1 MVLLCAVNFWDLP
14 PRQTFVV
21 LSEQYVQSIYKA
33 VINLVGN
40 NLTKAARLIG
50 NPKSLFYHLKC
61 GRRIRTDKLLK
72 LLNFLST
79 RDSTFSLEVAQK
91 HLIWIGPKHGRG
103 IHNPRFPVDPQ
114 NPAFVR
120 TAARACGDGIL
131 TRIYAPRHGYGSL
144 VYFAKEDPEQLQNAI
159 RDAITSFGGSERIYR
174 VNSGK
179 DIYLVYPTVVRD
191 ALLVAGVMT
200 SPKAES
206 KHGVLEFV
214 MKSER
219 EAVWAAW
226 LQQTGDDEG
235 HVVYHPQHNLYGICW
250 RRSVDITGLPLIIQ
264 LRINER
270 ISFNRLPSDAQK
282 YVTNHPQKMLLD
294 EQELLNRFGITSTVR
309 PLEIYQTLNW
319 KLRAKWQLR
328 ISSPD
333 NLIQYGKK
341 VGFRIARKSITL
353 AKAMKQC
360 LSYEKFIL
368 PILNNLWLK
377 YGYLDAAVISAELGG
392 SQIPHS
398 DRVTMH
404 AIVALREMS
413 KRGYIRKIN
422 RGRYIKRL
430 RKSIL
435 SRYDVTEKGIQRYE
449 KIYRTQ

>member
-1 MVLLCAVNFWDLP
+1 MVLLCAINFWDLP
-14 PRQTFVV
+14 SKQTFVV
-21 LSEQYVQSIYKA
+21 LSEQYVQSIYKS
-33 VINLVGN
+33 VINLVSN

-50 NPKSLFYHLKC
+50 NPKSLFYYLKC
-61 GRRIRTDKLLK
+61 GKRIRTDKLLK

-79 RDSTFSLEVAQK
+79 RDSKFSPGVAQK
-91 HLIWIGPKHGRG
+91 HLIWIGPKHGKG

-159 RDAITSFGGSERIYR
+159 MDAITSFGGSARIYR

-179 DIYLVYPTVVRD
+179 DVYLVYPTVVRD
-191 ALLVAGVMT
+191 ALLAAGVTT

-206 KHGVLEFV
+206 KRGILEFV

-235 HVVYHPQHNLYGICW
+235 HVVYHPQYNLYGIYW

-264 LRINER
+264 LRINEG
-270 ISFNRLPSDAQK
+270 IPFYRLPIDAQK
-282 YVTNHPQKMLLD
+282 YVTNHPPKMLLD
-294 EQELLNRFGITSTVR
+294 EQELLNRFDITSTVR
-309 PLEIYQTLNW
+309 PLEIYQTLDG

-328 ISSPD
+328 VSGPD

-353 AKAMKQC
+353 AKAIKQC

-368 PILNNLWLK
+368 PILNNLRLK
-377 YGYLDAAVISAELGG
+377 HGYLDGAMISAELGG
-392 SQIPHS
+392 SQVPHS
-398 DRVTMH
+398 DRVTMR

-413 KRGYIRKIN
+413 KRGYIRKIS
-422 RGRYIKRL
+422 RGRYIKKL
-430 RKSIL
+430 RKFIL
-435 SRYDVTEKGIQRYE
+435 SRYDVTEKGIQRCD
-449 KIYRTQ
+449 KIYKT